1 MQFYA
6 HEGVISQLFLSAV
19 HMTRRGWALFLAL
32 SVIWGVPYFM
42 IRIAVRQLDP
52 ATLVFARTVPAA
64 LILIPVAIHRRVLPS
79 LRPVW
84 RWVALYTV
92 VEFGIPWLLMGSAER
107 HLSSSLT
114 GLIVASVPLVSVA
127 IAKFLHPNVVIGT
140 QRLLGLAIGTLGVA
154 TLVGLDISGGSWM
167 WVAAMLVVV
176 AGYASGPMILSLKLN
191 DVSGLAVVSASIAAV
206 ALVYLPWG
214 ATHWPTHLR
223 PETWGSI
230 GVLAFVC
237 TAGGFL
243 FLFASVKENGPSRTV
258 VVTYFNTAIAVA
270 LGTAGLH
277 EPLTAG
283 LIIGFPMIVVGSIFA
298 TSRAPD

>member
-1 MQFYA
+1 
-6 HEGVISQLFLSAV
+6 
-19 HMTRRGWALFLAL
+19 MTRRGWALFLAL

-52 ATLVFARTVPAA
+52 ATLVFARTLPAA
-64 LILIPVAIHRRVLPS
+64 LVLLPVAINRRVLPS

-127 IAKFLHPNVVIGT
+127 IAKFLHPHVVIGT
-140 QRLLGLAIGTLGVA
+140 RRLVGLGIGTLGVI
-154 TLVGLDISGGSWM
+154 TLVGLDISGGSWI

-176 AGYASGPMILSLKLN
+176 AGYASGPMVLSLKLH
-191 DVSGLAVVSASIAAV
+191 DVSGLAVVSTSIAAV
-206 ALVYLPWG
+206 AVAYLPWG
-214 ATHWPTHLR
+214 VTHWPTHLR
-223 PETWGSI
+223 PETWGAVA
-230 GVLAFVC
+230 VLAFVC

-258 VVTYFNTAIAVA
+258 VVTYFNTAVAVA

-283 LIIGFPMIVVGSIFA
+283 LIIGFPMIVVGSVFA
-298 TSRAPD
+298 TSRAPN